1 VGAEREI
8 DKKANQGGVRVV
20 GIINTNTN
28 YNKSIINNQRNKI
41 KTFFLIK
48 NPNIIIILLLFP
60 PRELSSVGMDNT

>member
-28 YNKSIINNQRNKI
+28 
-41 KTFFLIK
+41 
-48 NPNIIIILLLFP
+48 
-60 PRELSSVGMDNT
+60 